1 MATFHISEAEA
12 GPNFADLMAR
22 VRSGSEVVI
31 ENGSAPVAVI
41 RPADPPRRSISESIA
56 MAEAHTKELG
66 YVPVMDEEFAAD
78 MREIVAKRKP
88 RDTSAWD

>member
-41 RPADPPRRSISESIA
+41 RPADPARRSISESIA
-56 MAEAHTKELG
+56 MAEAHAKELG

-88 RDTSAWD
+88 RDTSVWD

>member
-1 MATFHISEAEA
+1 MATFHISEADA

-56 MAEAHTKELG
+56 MAEAHANELG
-66 YVPVMDEEFAAD
+66 YTPVMDEEFAAD

-88 RDTSAWD
+88 RDTSVWD